1 MTAEILS
8 LINVFF
14 AGLLAG
20 EEFVIRFG
28 VRGPLAGLDQRPHI
42 ELRKALILTLR
53 ILVPILFV
61 LTILTGGIVTILD
74 WGDGATALRCVG
86 LATLVAFISVTLAGT
101 VPINKAVLRWDPSD
115 PPHDW
120 RQLIRRW
127 ERLDSVRM
135 CLALAAF
142 VLLLAAIARE
152 RTVG

>member
-53 ILVPILFV
+53 ILVLFSS
-61 LTILTGGIVTILD
+61 
-74 WGDGATALRCVG
+74 C
-86 LATLVAFISVTLAGT
+86 S
-101 VPINKAVLRWDPSD
+101 PS
-115 PPHDW
+115 
-120 RQLIRRW
+120 
-127 ERLDSVRM
+127 
-135 CLALAAF
+135 
-142 VLLLAAIARE
+142 
-152 RTVG
+152 